1 MLPVQARLL
10 EVARALR
17 YGSNARLLVLRATQE
32 GMANLLKQVP
42 QKPAPTPPSKPTVL
56 PARAAPAGMPDA
68 ALARNA
74 ETLLAGQS
82 AALVTQ
88 AYVEAGAR
96 LGATASETTRDNAAL
111 VALPGSGDQTTPLQS
126 FDPRAVSLPGQLSKI
141 IDHEDDELR
150 PSDKKRKALALS
162 GSSGDRGEASPL
174 IDRRVV
180 FFAVGGLLA
189 ALLAGLLK
197 ALF

>member
-1 MLPVQARLL
+1 MLPVQARLM
-10 EVARALR
+10 EVARSLR

-42 QKPAPTPPSKPTVL
+42 QKPAPTPPSRPTVL
-56 PARAAPAGMPDA
+56 PARAAPAGMPEA

-88 AYVEAGAR
+88 AYVEEGAR
-96 LGATASETTRDNAAL
+96 PGSITGEASRDARAL
-111 VALPGSGDQTTPLQS
+111 VALPGSGDQIATMQS
-126 FDPRAVSLPGQLSKI
+126 FDPRAVSLPGQLSKV

-150 PSDKKRKALALS
+150 PSDKRRKALALS
-162 GSSGDRGEASPL
+162 GSSSDRGEASPL

-189 ALLAGLLK
+189 VLLAGLLK